1 MTGDRRIEMKILK
14 KIGSFFAAMVP
25 FFVFSAVQITAILLG
40 GIVAFAS
47 EMMSSSSI
55 PDTISTESVFAVGI
69 VTNLICF
76 FAAFAEMKIHR
87 FSFRDISPVRQN
99 GRVYITSVFFAV
111 GAFFVF
117 KLAES
122 LVMKIAGVPV
132 AAIPQEMTSSM
143 IVLTYIAYL
152 TDPFLEEFVFRGLM
166 VKTFEKRFPAWVGAA
181 AVTITFT
188 LLYVNNSVCYFLLFG
203 AALMFIRYKFGDLK
217 LCVLVHLIVSVISA
231 TISLVKAEYYE
242 SIINIGGAVGVV
254 IAAAAIFF
262 MLKFSSGQEPA
273 SHKAIA
279 DNS

>member
-1 MTGDRRIEMKILK
+1 MKVLK

-242 SIINIGGAVGVV
+242 SIINIGGAVGAV
-254 IAAAAIFF
+254 IAAASMFL
-262 MLKFSSGQEPA
+262 MLKFASGQEPV
-273 SHKAIA
+273 SDKAIA
-279 DNS
+279 NNS

>member
-166 VKTFEKRFPAWVGAA
+166 VKTFEKRFPAWVS
-181 AVTITFT
+181 AVVPTITFT
-188 LLYVNNSVCYFLLFG
+188 LMYVNNSVCYFLLFG

-217 LCVLVHLIVSVISA
+217 LCVLVHLIVSVMSV

-254 IAAAAIFF
+254 IAAAAMFF
-262 MLKFSSGQEPA
+262 MLKLSSKPVQTSENA
-273 SHKAIA
+273 
-279 DNS
+279 

>member
-1 MTGDRRIEMKILK
+1 MTGDRRIEMKVLK

-25 FFVFSAVQITAILLG
+25 FFVFYTAQIIVVLLG
-40 GIVAFAS
+40 IFIAFAA
-47 EMMSSSSI
+47 EMMSTSSI

-87 FSFRDISPVRQN
+87 FSFIDISPVRQN

-166 VKTFEKRFPAWVGAA
+166 VRTFEKRFPAWVGAA

-217 LCVLVHLIVSVISA
+217 LCVLVHLIVSVISV

-254 IAAAAIFF
+254 IAAAAMFF
-262 MLKFSSGQEPA
+262 MLKFA
-273 SHKAIA
+273 SRSDSAS
-279 DNS
+279 DNG